1 MQSPNLTRIAILISG
16 RGSNCMAI
24 IRAVRDGRLQNCEV
38 AAVISN
44 IPGAPGIDAARALGV
59 QAITLEG
66 RGREQ
71 KEHEEA
77 VQALLLKLRID
88 LVCLA
93 GYMRVLSAN
102 FVRQWTGRMI
112 NIHPSLLPAFPGLHA
127 QRKALQYGACIA
139 GCSVHFVDE
148 SVDGG
153 VLIVQR
159 AIDVLPE
166 DTEATLSERLLVEE
180 HQAYVEGISRVL
192 SNDYEVVERR
202 YLPKAV
208 SSKQ

>member
-1 MQSPNLTRIAILISG
+1 MPDSTTPTRIAILISG

-24 IRAVRDGRLQNCEV
+24 IRAVHEGRLTNCEV
-38 AAVISN
+38 AVVISN
-44 IPGAPGIDAARALGV
+44 MPGAPGIEAARALGV
-59 QAITLEG
+59 QAVTLEG
-66 RGREQ
+66 KGREQ
-71 KEHEEA
+71 QEHEEA
-77 VQALLLKLRID
+77 IQTLLLKLRID

-93 GYMRVLSAN
+93 GYMRVLSAS
-102 FVRQWTGRMI
+102 FVRQWTGRML

-127 QRKALQYGACIA
+127 QRKALQYGACVT

-159 AIDVLPE
+159 TIDILPE

-180 HQAYVEGISRVL
+180 HQSYIEGIRRVL
-192 SNDYEVVERR
+192 SNDYETVDRR
-202 YLPKAV
+202 YLPK
-208 SSKQ
+208 KK